1 MWCIPPQEDAAL
13 VCQMEQVLEVYRRP
27 LDPQHPV
34 VCMDEQHKQLIEE
47 VAAPLPLQPGCPER
61 VDCEYIRHGACVV
74 WMFVEPLAGW
84 RQVTVTTHR
93 TAGDWAHQVQA
104 IVNHPRYSQA
114 KRITLVCD
122 NLNTHDLASLYQTF
136 PPAEALRIAERIEL
150 VHTPKHGSWLNIA
163 ECELSCMTS
172 QCLKDRRIGDIETLQ
187 IEIAAWS
194 IRVNDKQRTVDWQFT
209 IENARIKL
217 KRLYP
222 RIYSGRGT
230 RSSLACR

>member
-1 MWCIPPQEDAAL
+1 MWCIPPQEDAAF

-61 VDCEYIRHGACVV
+61 VDCEYIRHGTCVV

-84 RQVTVTTHR
+84 RQVTVTAHR
-93 TAGDWAHQVQA
+93 TAVDWAHQVQA

-150 VHTPKHGSWLNIA
+150 VHTPKHGSWLNIS
-163 ECELSCMTS
+163 ESELSVLTR
-172 QCLKDRRIGDIETLQ
+172 QCLNRRLATQALIESEATTWNTDRNATQIG
-187 IEIAAWS
+187 
-194 IRVNDKQRTVDWQFT
+194 VDWQFRT
-209 IENARIKL
+209 ADARIKL

-222 RIYSGRGT
+222 KIKT
-230 RSSLACR
+230 